1 MLAWFLLYIKYR
13 KENVMNYLIA
23 THGNLASGFRD
34 SLSLIIGTPANLEIF
49 QMTKEKSA
57 ADAENE
63 VRKFLDSKQGEQLI
77 VFTDVFGGSV
87 ANLLTQF
94 LLEGYEFELTTGVNL
109 PMLLTALLEG
119 ESSFSEETVEKSIQ
133 EGIQGIQHINKK
145 IREVNDNDISFD
157 ED

>member
-1 MLAWFLLYIKYR
+1 
-13 KENVMNYLIA
+13 MNYLIA

-34 SLSLIIGTPANLEIF
+34 SLSLIIGAPANLEIF

-63 VRKFLDSKQGEQLI
+63 VRKILDSKKGEQLM

-94 LLEGYEFELTTGVNL
+94 LLEGYEFELITGANL

-119 ESSFSEETVEKSIQ
+119 EPSSSEEPVKKSIQ
-133 EGIQGIQHINKK
+133 EGIQGIQYINKK
-145 IREVNDNDISFD
+145 IKEVNDNDISFD

>member
-1 MLAWFLLYIKYR
+1 MLAWFLLYKEYR

-34 SLSLIIGTPANLEIF
+34 SLNLIIGAPANLDIF

-57 ADAENE
+57 ADAEDE
-63 VRKFLDSKQGEQLI
+63 ARKMLDSKQGEQLM

-87 ANLLTQF
+87 ANLFTQF
-94 LLEGYEFELTTGVNL
+94 LLEGYEFELITGVNL
-109 PMLLTALLEG
+109 PMLLTALLAG
-119 ESSFSEETVEKSIQ
+119 EPSSSGDSVKNSLQ
-133 EGIQGIQHINKK
+133 EGIKGIQYVNDKIN
-145 IREVNDNDISFD
+145 EVNDNDIIFD